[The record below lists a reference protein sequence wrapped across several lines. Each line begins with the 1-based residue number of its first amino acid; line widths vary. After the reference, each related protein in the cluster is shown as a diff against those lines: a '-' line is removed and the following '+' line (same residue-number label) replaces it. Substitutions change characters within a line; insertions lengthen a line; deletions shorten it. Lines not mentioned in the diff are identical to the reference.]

1 MTRSFVRCAPLFL
14 GVGILVALAGCTSPF
29 FTGSG
34 DLTNTI
40 VPGQSNEATATTVRS
55 VLSVDVANP
64 GANQFYLTSL
74 VLQPEGGVGVLSGVP
89 ATFHV
94 LSAGTL
100 AAAQAGVFA
109 VANQLCPETED
120 AIWYEN
126 KNAKFQSITNQNGVI
141 QVAPQS
147 AGIDPGQENT
157 LGYDRPRLPVLPGA
171 MGWITAN
178 AITLEQSTAF
188 GQRKQ
193 QYLGNVRLNYASP
206 ARLTGTNA
214 TISEVVFEIGVPIYN
229 QLASLINVE
238 GSGLPAA
245 TAVSVTVTLNGGAA
259 QFTVNDVTDAAGYF
273 ALDFGAVAGLPT
285 QTRSVDNI
293 VITIN

>member
-1 MTRSFVRCAPLFL
+1 
-14 GVGILVALAGCTSPF
+14 VGILVALAGCNSGLF
-29 FTGSG
+29 SGSG

-40 VPGQSNEATATTVRS
+40 LPGQQNTATATTVNA
-55 VLSVDVANP
+55 VLAVDVNNP
-64 GANQFYLTSL
+64 GAGQFYFTSM
-74 VLQPEGGVGVLSGVP
+74 VLEPQGGVGVLSGVP

-109 VANQLCPETED
+109 AANQLCPETED

-126 KNAKFQSITNQNGVI
+126 KNAKFQSITNQNGVV

-147 AGIDPGQENT
+147 AGIDPGQQNT

-171 MGWITAN
+171 MGWVTAN
-178 AITLEQSTAF
+178 AITLEQSTTF

-193 QYLGNVRLNYASP
+193 QFLGNVRLNYALP
-206 ARLTGTNA
+206 NRLIGTNSMIQEA
-214 TISEVVFEIGVPIYN
+214 VFTIGVPIYN
-229 QLASLINVE
+229 QPATLLNFE
-238 GSGLPAA
+238 GLSLPAA
-245 TAVSVTVTLNGGAA
+245 TAVSVTVTLNGGATL
-259 QFTVNDVTDAAGYF
+259 FTVNDVTDAAGAF
-273 ALDFGAVAGLPT
+273 DLDFAAVAGLPT

-293 VITIN
+293 IITIN